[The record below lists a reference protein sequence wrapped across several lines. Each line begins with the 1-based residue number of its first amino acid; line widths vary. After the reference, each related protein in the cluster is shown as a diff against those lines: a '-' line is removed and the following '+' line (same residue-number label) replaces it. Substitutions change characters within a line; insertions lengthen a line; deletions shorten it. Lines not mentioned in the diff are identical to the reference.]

1 MKFEKKNHFKN
12 YAHSKKVLEA
22 LQHIT
27 SLMILEKQRV
37 PWTLTKTYSHGRFT
51 QTTLTLKL
59 ILLTEKILRITQR
72 DFTNIYTLHIEIQ
85 KRANGLS
92 PSLMKKLF
100 KVNSTVLYSLKKQIE
115 LYSENSKIIMY
126 RSDTI
131 TLNRSKYIVNSPKT
145 KRKAEIIAFISEID
159 KISKPDS
166 DFYPKFIY
174 NMLVSSEKANMIFNN
189 LIYK

>member
-1 MKFEKKNHFKN
+1 M
-12 YAHSKKVLEA
+12 
-22 LQHIT
+22 
-27 SLMILEKQRV
+27 
-37 PWTLTKTYSHGRFT
+37 
-51 QTTLTLKL
+51 
-59 ILLTEKILRITQR
+59 ILLTEILRITQR

-85 KRANGLS
+85 KSANGLP
-92 PSLMKKLF
+92 PSLTKKLF

-131 TLNRSKYIVNSPKT
+131 TLNRSKYVVNSPKT

-189 LIYK
+189 LIYMLSNGFLLQKTACCGPQTLKKYALIQDIFQCSFSMDNLLIIVTFD